1 MMDNDSEAGFLEPVL
16 QSEVVMVMCNGCGT
30 EQPVNVVYAPYVTNG
45 ISSCRACREKMYG
58 SSESGG

>member
-1 MMDNDSEAGFLEPVL
+1 MNDCNTSEGFFQPVL
-16 QSEVVMVMCNGCGT
+16 QSEVVMVMCHGCGT
-30 EQPVNVVYAPYVTNG
+30 EQPVNAVYAPYVMDG